1 MENNLTDDLHEDG
14 GDGNI
19 GLAFGQGFFCR
30 SATAEYENTNEIM
43 SYLMP
48 VYDIVVQAFLVHDFE
63 GDNDMG
69 VEIIPNAKRGTALIR
84 IDQNMWDFIEDVAEC
99 EHEEML
105 FKGMVLGEM
114 LVGTAH
120 RMIAERTGQFPPF
133 I

>member
-1 MENNLTDDLHEDG
+1 VENNLTDDLHEDG

-30 SATAEYENTNEIM
+30 SATAEYENTN
-43 SYLMP
+43 
-48 VYDIVVQAFLVHDFE
+48 DIVVQAFLVHDFE